1 MLKTAVRDNNPV
13 LVLETE
19 LFYSH
24 KGMVEDEE
32 VDLLIPLGEAEVKR
46 EGSDV
51 TIICYAQTLPM
62 ALDAAETLAQD
73 KISAEVIDLRSIKP
87 LDWPAVFKS
96 VAKTHRVVIAEQD
109 RPWCGVGSEIAYR
122 IQQEIFDELDAPI
135 QRVAQEDVPM
145 PYNEALEHAVLPSAQ
160 KIVAAARKIC

>member
-1 MLKTAVRDNNPV
+1 
-13 LVLETE
+13 
-19 LFYSH
+19 
-24 KGMVEDEE
+24 MVEDEDTE
-32 VDLLIPLGEAEVKR
+32 LLIPLGEAEVKQ

-62 ALDAAETLAQD
+62 ALSAAETLAKD
-73 KISAEVIDLRSIKP
+73 NINAEVIDLRSIKP

-96 VAKTHRVVIAEQD
+96 VTKTHRVVIAEQD

-135 QRVAQEDVPM
+135 QRVTQEDVPM
-145 PYNEALEHAVLPSAQ
+145 PYNEALEQAVLPSAE
-160 KIVAAARKIC
+160 KIVRAVRKIC